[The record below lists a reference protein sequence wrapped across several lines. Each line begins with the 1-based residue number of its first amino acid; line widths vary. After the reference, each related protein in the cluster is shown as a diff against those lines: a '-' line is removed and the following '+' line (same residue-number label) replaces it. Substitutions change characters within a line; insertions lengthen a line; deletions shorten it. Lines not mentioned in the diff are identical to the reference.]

1 MFRCKQFFKIDGIVY
16 DSEKLELVSMHVYD
30 KALVWHQQFCNRYGE
45 DSPWNVYE
53 KEVLRRFGS
62 VFDDPLM
69 ELKKLKQDNSVK
81 EYQEKFEDLLNRVEL
96 SEKHAISLFLGGLK
110 NEISIQIRCLHWSL

>member
-1 MFRCKQFFKIDGIVY
+1 M
-16 DSEKLELVSMHVYD
+16 
-30 KALVWHQQFCNRYGE
+30 
-45 DSPWNVYE
+45 YE
-53 KEVLRRFGS
+53 REVLRRFGS

-69 ELKKLKQDNSVK
+69 ELKKLKQDSSVK

-110 NEISIQIRCLHWSL
+110 NEISLQIRMFTLESLTDVFYMAKMQE